1 MAFGINTIGGTYIE
15 SVDVERKAETKVLL
29 DSNGYYAG
37 GQVIDDSYTF
47 TVKGK
52 GDLVI
57 SAGDSTGDPDLVT
70 GTVVITSVKQMQS
83 NEDFESFEYSGVA
96 YPYASGC

>member
-1 MAFGINTIGGTYIE
+1 MPFGIQTLSGTFIE

-29 DSNGYYAG
+29 DSGGNYAG
-37 GQVIDDSYTF
+37 GQVVDDSYTF

-52 GDLVI
+52 GNPPVGIAEAD
-57 SAGDSTGDPDLVT
+57 GDPNPVT
-70 GTVVITSVKQMQS
+70 GTVIITSVKYIES
-83 NEDFESFEYSGVA
+83 NEDFQTFEYSGVA